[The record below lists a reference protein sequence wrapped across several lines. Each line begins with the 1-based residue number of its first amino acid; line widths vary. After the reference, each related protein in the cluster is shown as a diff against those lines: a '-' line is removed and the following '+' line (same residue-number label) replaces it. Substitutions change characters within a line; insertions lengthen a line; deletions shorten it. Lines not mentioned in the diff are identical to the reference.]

1 MSVPN
6 RAKSW
11 SHVCALGIDDPVRM
25 ERDGQKYYYHA
36 AALGTVTEIT
46 STNGTL
52 VEQYRYDVYGTPT
65 FKDGSGSGLGGSA
78 IGNRFLFQGRDRDPD
93 TGLYNFRNR
102 YYSPSLGRFLQVD
115 PLGNP
120 SIETARSVT
129 R

>member
-52 VEQYRYDVYGTPT
+52 SFVGPGKDAPTKATVQAATNVNAILIDPTGAQTASVVIDGLRVVGSDARFTAYRLADRTKSLPVESTE
-65 FKDGSGSGLGGSA
+65 SS
-78 IGNRFLFQGRDRDPD
+78 
-93 TGLYNFRNR
+93 
-102 YYSPSLGRFLQVD
+102 
-115 PLGNP
+115 
-120 SIETARSVT
+120 
-129 R
+129 